1 MGKIDIS
8 PSTIITL
15 GIIAG
20 IGYIGYKFM
29 KGEWK
34 IPSVVDVITEPFK
47 TVVEAV
53 GNIPVETPLPGG
65 ETLDAGT
72 IVQLWEAGTGQA
84 GTVYGVKNGEPA
96 IGYIPSEGIP
106 MPIDEEAYPGQLVES
121 PTWTT
126 AGRIDTLKDI
136 GVEVAP
142 IVEGYLSAPTA
153 EEKIDILQK
162 AVQVIKKK
170 KTTYDT
176 PESSAKA
183 QIERAIDLQKTPL
196 QLAAER
202 RKQILG
208 QV

>member
-1 MGKIDIS
+1 MGKIDIN

-34 IPSVVDVITEPFK
+34 IPSVGDIITAPFK
-47 TVVEAV
+47 AIGEAV
-53 GNIPVETPLPGG
+53 GSIPVQTPLPGG

-72 IVQLWEAGTGQA
+72 IGQLWEAGTGQA

-96 IGYIPSEGIP
+96 IGFIPPEAPPFPGIGQGL
-106 MPIDEEAYPGQLVES
+106 PGQIIDVSIPTPEAHTQPYELPTVEQFLEI
-121 PTWTT
+121 PTPET
-126 AGRIDTLKDI
+126 KD
-136 GVEVAP
+136 VVNMEHYVKLAKSVAKNAAAEFKRSDKV
-142 IVEGYLSAPTA
+142 IAH
-153 EEKIDILQK
+153 EEKPKL
-162 AVQVIKKK
+162 
-170 KTTYDT
+170 
-176 PESSAKA
+176 
-183 QIERAIDLQKTPL
+183 LTPL